1 MLRSVTVTITLTEAP
16 LIFLKGTVMGR
27 MGCIPILPINVL
39 FVTVM
44 VTESLCVNRPLYQ
57 YLEGDSDI
65 FEEIRQSSDLD
76 LRWQSMRNTFTIRVC
91 GWVNNFSQVCLSVS
105 LSVQIITLELLE
117 PGISF

>member
-1 MLRSVTVTITLTEAP
+1 MLVQLIRNISVKKGPGDGYKGVKVCSHRMLRSVTVTITLTEAP

-65 FEEIRQSSDLD
+65 FEETRKSSDLD
-76 LRWQSMRNTFTIRVC
+76 LRW
-91 GWVNNFSQVCLSVS
+91 
-105 LSVQIITLELLE
+105 
-117 PGISF
+117 